1 MEISTLDNIPIFFII
16 GRPRSGTTMLRTIL
30 DAHPNVS
37 IPLEGKVIVFLHF
50 KYGKIENWN
59 NSKLLEFYYDIFTQ
73 AKIDYWIINKKQLKE
88 DILKLG
94 PNATFT
100 RLIKLLY
107 LNYVSFFDKREI
119 ILIGDKNPGYSY
131 NMKSFKLLL
140 KLFPQSKIIH
150 LTRDYRDHFL
160 SMQKVD
166 FEGNHLSL
174 VCYRWKYSFVQITK
188 LMESRQ
194 KNYYFIRYEDL
205 VQNPKE
211 EVSKICDFLKIEYW
225 ESMIHYYTIK
235 DKVLAIYPKEEVMK
249 YHSSLF
255 KPISADYVFGWKQKL
270 SQKQIEMADS
280 TVGKSGEIA
289 GYESVLKRDKIWYKI
304 AVLPDILHSKLWLFY
319 KGIYDSIVPNKF
331 KKNRQLM
338 SRLYFKLFKR
348 K

>member
-59 NSKLLEFYYDIFTQ
+59 NSKLLEFYHDIFTQ

-131 NMKSFKLLL
+131 NISELRVML
-140 KLFPQSKIIH
+140 KLFPNAKIIH
-150 LTRDYRDHFL
+150 LTRDYRDHYL
-160 SMQKVD
+160 SMSKID

-174 VCYRWKYSFVQITK
+174 VCYRWKYSFNQVRKIMVTN
-188 LMESRQ
+188 MN
-194 KNYYFIRYEDL
+194 NYYFIRYEDL
-205 VQNPKE
+205 VLNPKS
-211 EVSKICDFLKIEYW
+211 EVVNICNFLNIPYDED
-225 ESMIHYYTIK
+225 MVHYYRIK
-235 DKVLAIYPKEEVMK
+235 DKVLAIHTQEEVDR
-249 YHSSLF
+249 YHSKLF
-255 KPISADYVFGWKQKL
+255 HPISSDFIYGWKRKL
-270 SQKQIEMADS
+270 SKRQIELADS
-280 TVGKSGEIA
+280 VVGKTGLSA
-289 GYESVLKRDKIWYKI
+289 GYERVIKKKNIWYKLVVI
-304 AVLPDILHSKLWLFY
+304 PDI
-319 KGIYDSIVPNKF
+319 IYSNAWFVFNTIYLKIVPLRFQTNKSI
-331 KKNRQLM
+331 M
-338 SRLYFKLFKR
+338 SNLYFKLFK
-348 K
+348 KK